1 MPPMPTNAT
10 TTVDLDHL
18 LGLVVKEKQ
27 RTKKI
32 KMFGRTWTVIC
43 DLNSFAMAQ
52 IAGGDSGGISK
63 FMLGLVDE
71 DEKEDFAEALSS
83 AKGLDG
89 EKLGALL
96 TKLIEVAGERP
107 TEQPSP
113 SPRTAKKQTSTLRSA
128 DS

>member
-1 MPPMPTNAT
+1 MPPMPTN

-18 LGLVVKEKQ
+18 LGLVSKEKQ

-71 DEKEDFAEALSS
+71 DEKDDFAEALSS

-113 SPRTAKKQTSTLRSA
+113 SPRTAKKQTSTLRSV